1 MLNFAEQ
8 TGSGAVIFVWSFLI
22 ITLIWK
28 YINILQSQSRKTLT
42 TQSKVTGDRWSVARR
57 VAREM
62 GCTEVQAEAM
72 PADKLKLVD
81 ALKSQ
86 GRRVAVAGD
95 GVNDAP
101 ALAAGD
107 LSIAMGAAGSDVAI
121 NSASIVLMNNN
132 LNRLGFLIRLSRK
145 TTGVIHQSLIFGLGF
160 VVVFMILAGM
170 GFLNA
175 IAGALLH
182 LLAAAFVIL
191 NSARLVRLGEELQEA
206 EPQETAAPQVRLEP
220 VPAT

>member
-1 MLNFAEQ
+1 KA
-8 TGSGAVIFVWSFLI
+8 
-22 ITLIWK
+22 
-28 YINILQSQSRKTLT
+28 
-42 TQSKVTGDRWSVARR
+42 
-57 VAREM
+57 
-62 GCTEVQAEAM
+62 
-72 PADKLKLVD
+72 
-81 ALKSQ
+81 Q

-145 TTGVIHQSLIFGLGF
+145 TTNVIHQSLIFGVGF

-170 GFLNA
+170 GFLHA
-175 IAGALLH
+175 ITGALLH

-191 NSARLVRLGEELQEA
+191 NSARLVRLGEELQETA
-206 EPQETAAPQVRLEP
+206 PQETPQPQVKLEP